1 MSTDTTKPQF
11 NLVER
16 ILQTAVG
23 LILDS
28 SSLLVL
34 VQLQSCQSY
43 QTDKSIS
50 EAIGMPVNK
59 VSNCLKQL
67 QEQKFISEL
76 QFSEMNGERRK
87 NSTAY
92 IIKYQETI
100 ENIVFKYCKIVN
112 SYNDSHM
119 VEDAVYMCPRDEYKY
134 SYIDAMDY
142 YDTVTHRM
150 FCPSCDTPLVL
161 VEDDHSHDRIQKLSD
176 VKSQLKPLRDLL
188 DQLHIEYRSVGDYP
202 SYSLP
207 PNSANNGKES
217 GKKNGKRR
225 ERMYE
230 SGILSR
236 RKIKVSSGLMPW
248 EYDDEDEEKKDE
260 VTQVM
265 ENSEEDLDIYS
276 GIEYSQYHFLTPD
289 KAFHQKESQVVFDS
303 QSTSPVFP
311 AVVKAKPRNGSR
323 KTIIRSVSATPQML

>member
-1 MSTDTTKPQF
+1 MSTDTRKPQF
-11 NLVER
+11 NLVEK

-34 VQLQSCQSY
+34 IQLQSCQSY

-67 QEQKFISEL
+67 QEQKFIGETP
-76 QFSEMNGERRK
+76 FFEMNGDRRK

-92 IIKYQETI
+92 IIKYKETI

-112 SYNDSHM
+112 NYDDSRK
-119 VEDAVYMCPRDEYKY
+119 VDEASYMCPRDGYKY

-142 YDTVTHRM
+142 YDTTTHRM
-150 FCPSCDTPLVL
+150 FCPNCDTPLVL
-161 VEDDHSHDRIQKLSD
+161 VEDDHNHDGNQKLSD

-188 DQLHIEYRSVGDYP
+188 EQLSIEYRSVGDYP

-207 PNSANNGKES
+207 PNAANNGKES

-248 EYDDEDEEKKDE
+248 EYDEEEEKKDE
-260 VTQVM
+260 VSQVM

-276 GIEYSQYHFLTPD
+276 GIEYSQYRFLTPD

-303 QSTSPVFP
+303 QNTSPVSLT
-311 AVVKAKPRNGSR
+311 VVKAKPRNGSR
-323 KTIIRSVSATPQML
+323 KAIFRSVSATPQML